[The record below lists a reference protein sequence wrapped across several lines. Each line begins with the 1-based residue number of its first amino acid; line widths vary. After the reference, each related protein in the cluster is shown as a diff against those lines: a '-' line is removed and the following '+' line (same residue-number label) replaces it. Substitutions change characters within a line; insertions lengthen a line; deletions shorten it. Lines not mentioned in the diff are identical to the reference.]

1 MTGASNG
8 LSCKNNA
15 HIPGISIHYFL
26 KDVAVWPNG
35 RVSNVDIEEILP
47 FKCFLC
53 SVPALKAAVTN
64 IYHQTNQ
71 GKITKESSL
80 KGC

>member
-1 MTGASNG
+1 MTGASDG

-47 FKCFLC
+47 FKCFIMLR
-53 SVPALKAAVTN
+53 T
-64 IYHQTNQ
+64 
-71 GKITKESSL
+71 GFEG
-80 KGC
+80 GCYEHIPPDKSGEDN